1 MMVDLVVE
9 HLTKETLVDVETL
22 EAIAHLKE
30 IMAEHLVLEIMV
42 DLAAEE
48 LAALDQ
54 VQALEVQVM
63 VDQEDQEYQI
73 Q

>member
-1 MMVDLVVE
+1 MTVDLVVE
-9 HLTKETLVDVETL
+9 HLTKEALLDVETL

-30 IMAEHLVLEIMV
+30 IMAEHLVVEIMV

-48 LAALDQ
+48 LVALDQ
-54 VQALEVQVM
+54 MQALEVQVM